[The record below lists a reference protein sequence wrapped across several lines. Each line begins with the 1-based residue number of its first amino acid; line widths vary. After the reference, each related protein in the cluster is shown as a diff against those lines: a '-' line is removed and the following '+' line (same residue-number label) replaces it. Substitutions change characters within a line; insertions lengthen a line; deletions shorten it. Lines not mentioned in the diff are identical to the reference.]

1 MPLQLVLDSNV
12 WLDWLVFGDL
22 SIKPV
27 QRLVE
32 SGKAEIII
40 DAECDAEL
48 VRVLAYPLQK
58 WTLDEEAQRV
68 RVQQFRSIARY
79 ITAAPTG
86 TLPACRDPDDQ
97 KFLALASRAGAFC
110 LLTKDRAL
118 LKLGKRRYGLP
129 FHIVTPAQ
137 FPELPG
143 VELPQ

>member
-1 MPLQLVLDSNV
+1 MSLRLVLDSNV
-12 WLDWLVFGDL
+12 WLDWLVFGDA

-27 QRLVE
+27 QQLVD

-40 DAECDAEL
+40 DAECEAEL
-48 VRVLAYPLQK
+48 VRVLGYPLQK
-58 WTLDEEAQRV
+58 WTLDEQARV
-68 RVQQFRSIARY
+68 TCIGRFRSIARC
-79 ITAAPTG
+79 IAAAPAG
-86 TLPACRDPDDQ
+86 KLPVCRDPDDQ

-137 FPELPG
+137 FPGLPG
-143 VELPQ
+143 VESLQ

>member
-1 MPLQLVLDSNV
+1 MPLLLVLDSNV
-12 WLDWLVFGDL
+12 WLDWLVFGDA

-27 QRLVE
+27 QRLVD

-48 VRVLAYPLQK
+48 IRVLGYPLQK
-58 WTLDEEAQRV
+58 WTLDEDARTICTK
-68 RVQQFRSIARY
+68 RFRAIARCV
-79 ITAAPTG
+79 APAPAG
-86 TLPACRDPDDQ
+86 KLPACRDPDDQ

-143 VELPQ
+143 VESPQ

>member
-12 WLDWLVFGDL
+12 WLDWLVFGDS

-27 QRLVE
+27 QQLVE

-58 WTLDEEAQRV
+58 WTLDEAAQAIRIT
-68 RVQQFRSIARY
+68 QFRGIARRV
-79 ITAAPTG
+79 AEAPAG
-86 TLPACRDPDDQ
+86 KLPACRDPDDQ
-97 KFLALASRAGAFC
+97 KFLALTSRAGAFC

-137 FPELPG
+137 FPGLPG
-143 VELPQ
+143 VESLQ